1 MDLGIKG
8 KRAIVCASSKGLG
21 RGVAEKLAEAGVDLT
36 LNARTEETLRETAS
50 EIAGKYG
57 VRVQIVAED
66 VTTEAG
72 RQALLMAEPQPDILI
87 NNAGGPPAGVWS
99 DWGEEEWLKAI
110 NNNMLTPILLMNAIL
125 PGMIERKWGR
135 VVNIT
140 SGSVKSPIAQL
151 GLSNA
156 ARSGLTGFVAGTA
169 RQVAKHGVI
178 INNLL
183 PGSHDTDRTKGFIER
198 TAKQRAFRSR
208 RHGPKPMRKIR
219 PDVMGRRKSSAR
231 PRHSCAV
238 SIRALLSAR
247 TCCSTAG
254 RSTRRWGRRV
264 VDNLYLVLN

>member
-36 LNARTEETLRETAS
+36 LNARTESTLRTTAD
-50 EIAGKYG
+50 EIADKYG

-72 RQALLMAEPQPDILI
+72 RLALLRAEPDADILI
-87 NNAGGPPAGVWS
+87 NNAGGPPPGVWS
-99 DWGEEEWLKAI
+99 DWGEEEWLKAV

-140 SGSVKSPIAQL
+140 SGSVKAPIAQL

-169 RQVAKHGVI
+169 RQVARHGVI

-198 TAKQRAFRSR
+198 TAATKNISLEAARAEAYAGNPTGRYGTAEEFGAAAAFLCSQFS
-208 RHGPKPMRKIR
+208 GFIVGQNLLL
-219 PDVMGRRKSSAR
+219 DGGAFNSTMG
-231 PRHSCAV
+231 
-238 SIRALLSAR
+238 
-247 TCCSTAG
+247 
-254 RSTRRWGRRV
+254 
-264 VDNLYLVLN
+264 